1 MVKEKSEVRILNLSE
16 ELGIEAI
23 FGKRI
28 QNTFRRHIHSTYLFG
43 LVEAGT
49 RSITCGD
56 DTFCIGTQELFV
68 LQPAQVHACT
78 CSADH
83 CYSILSVKPETVETI
98 AAQQLGS
105 QLPRSLFSQICNKD
119 KRLSQQL
126 QNIFTLIKTQG
137 MSDHA
142 LTLIQQYISTLLQ
155 HQPATPPKDIPSPEP
170 MVDSA
175 CQFLKKNHAQKLPLS
190 SLAEHACLS
199 PFHFQRIF
207 TKRMGISP
215 NDYLQAHRV
224 AEARQ
229 QLSRSIPL
237 SELAISLG
245 FFDQSHFTRTFRNV
259 MGVSPGNYRKTNS
272 K

>member
-1 MVKEKSEVRILNLSE
+1 MVKEKSEVRILNFSE
-16 ELGIEAI
+16 EWGLEVI

-28 QNTFRRHIHSTYLFG
+28 QNSFKRHIHSTYLFG

-56 DTFCIGTQELFV
+56 DTYCIAAQELFV
-68 LQPAQVHACT
+68 LHPAQVHACT
-78 CSADH
+78 CSTDH
-83 CYSILSVKPETVETI
+83 CYNILSVKPEMVEKV
-98 AAQQLGS
+98 AAQQLGNKYS
-105 QLPRSLFSQICNKD
+105 RPFFPQICHKNEH
-119 KRLSQQL
+119 LTQQL
-126 QNIFTLIKTQG
+126 QNVFTLIKTQG
-137 MSDHA
+137 MSHHA
-142 LTLIQQYISTLLQ
+142 LTLIHQYISTLLR
-155 HQPATPPKDIPSPEP
+155 HQPATTPKDIQLPEP
-170 MVDSA
+170 VVDSA

-190 SLAEHACLS
+190 SLAEHARLS

-229 QLSRSIPL
+229 QLSMNIPL

-245 FFDQSHFTRTFRNV
+245 FFDQSHFTRTFRKV

-272 K
+272 N

>member
-1 MVKEKSEVRILNLSE
+1 MVKEKSEVRILNFSE
-16 ELGIEAI
+16 EWGIEAI

-28 QNTFRRHIHSTYLFG
+28 QNSFQRHIHSTYLFG
-43 LVEAGT
+43 LVEVGT

-56 DTFCIGTQELFV
+56 DTYCIAAQELFV
-68 LQPAQVHACT
+68 LHPAQVHACT

-83 CYSILSVKPETVETI
+83 CYNILSVKPEMVEKI
-98 AAQQLGS
+98 AAQHLGS
-105 QLPRSLFSQICNKD
+105 KHSRPFFSQIFHKNEH
-119 KRLSQQL
+119 LSQQL

-137 MSDHA
+137 MNHHA
-142 LTLIQQYISTLLQ
+142 LTLIQQYITSLLQ
-155 HQPATPPKDIPSPEP
+155 DQPTTSPKDTPPPEP
-170 MVDSA
+170 VVDSA
-175 CQFLKKNHAQKLPLS
+175 CQFLRKNHAQKLPLS

-229 QLSRSIPL
+229 QLSMSIPL
-237 SELAISLG
+237 CELAISLG
-245 FFDQSHFTRTFRNV
+245 FFDQSHFTRTFRKI

>member
-1 MVKEKSEVRILNLSE
+1 MTKEKSEVRILNISE

-43 LVEAGT
+43 LVEVGT

-56 DTFCIGTQELFV
+56 DTYGIAAQELFV

-78 CSADH
+78 CSVDH
-83 CYSILSVKPETVETI
+83 CYSILSVKPEMVEDI
-98 AAQQLGS
+98 VLQQLGS
-105 QLPRSLFSQICNKD
+105 KHSRPFFPQIRNKD

-126 QNIFTLIKTQG
+126 QNIFTLIKTKG
-137 MSDHA
+137 MSHHA
-142 LTLIQQYISTLLQ
+142 LTLIPQYISTLLQ
-155 HQPATPPKDIPSPEP
+155 HQPTTLAKNTPPPEP
-170 MVDSA
+170 MVESA

-199 PFHFQRIF
+199 PFHFQRVF
-207 TKRMGISP
+207 TQRMGISP

-229 QLSRSIPL
+229 QLNKSIPL
-237 SELAISLG
+237 SELAIALG

-259 MGVSPGNYRKTNS
+259 MGVSPGNYRKINS

>member
-28 QNTFRRHIHSTYLFG
+28 QNTFRRHIHSTFLFG

-56 DTFCIGTQELFV
+56 ETYCIAAQELFV

-83 CYSILSVKPETVETI
+83 CYSILSVKPEIVEKL

-105 QLPRSLFSQICNKD
+105 NHLRPFFPQIYQKD
-119 KRLSQQL
+119 ERLSQQL

-137 MSDHA
+137 MSHHA
-142 LTLIQQYISTLLQ
+142 LTLIQQYISTLLR
-155 HQPATPPKDIPSPEP
+155 HQPTTAPKDTPSSEP

-175 CQFLKKNHAQKLPLS
+175 CQFLKKYHAQKLPLS
-190 SLAEHACLS
+190 SLAEHVRVS
-199 PFHFQRIF
+199 PFHFQRVF

-229 QLSRSIPL
+229 QLSMNIPL